1 MRILSKLTLVL
12 SATLILSACGGGGS
26 SNDAVQGQGRT
37 QFNLANTSG
46 ADIQRVQVTQLSNN
60 LVTSDQKFEC
70 ANGQSCAFNSDANEA
85 SQFVF
90 FDANQK
96 PIAAYYNY
104 MPADYV
110 NLRISRAMTGL
121 YVFKQIDDS
130 TPQTTGIVAAQLT
143 NYFSLNPSP
152 DMTSDF
158 YQELGQYYLNQVV
171 RGSMQP
177 EDFYKKVLDEA
188 GTGVVLEKGAVNYA
202 SSRPLSQTLLALIDK
217 NFSISSVRAA
227 STCSVVGD
235 LFNASGGI
243 SAAVHAWTNVMSAGI
258 AAPLISVV
266 GQIFGSNCDDGTGA
280 KLDSMTNQLNLMQSQ
295 LKNIE
300 SDLQGVKQY
309 LESQNANFAM
319 VQLNT
324 YVQDMNKAFSNYSAV
339 LANGKYTG
347 LRDYIDKNGGL
358 EKAINGNAYL
368 KKLFVCDGSNA
379 CLDDQLK
386 NVNLLTE
393 GSLIDNFASSI
404 NSSCANLPTNNINV
418 EDLREMCNTKI
429 LKFNGFMVATLVN
442 ASSILKDEYDT
453 LQYYADNGNASTKEY
468 LNKSGFAKPYSRWSD
483 GGTLTTDKSI
493 NPTISR
499 LKSIFAGPVA
509 GLFDPLGEF
518 KKDHQILYSSIAS
531 IAMCRVNGSQIPN
544 IIGWYPNASMPYI
557 NVMCTDG
564 SGAVVS
570 RYHYKNDA
578 DQVGVVMGVLVPTNM
593 MRSITDTNRSTDNRD
608 GYYAWS
614 SEDLKGSQEAGYLLP
629 YASNANTNGFYPS
642 VDAGDPLGGKLVMA
656 QLNGKITHAS
666 FEGGNIKLTYN
677 PSDIGF
683 NENYNYMWLRYTS
696 DDNSSS
702 VSRNKSA
709 KVSRVFKIKHSGYS
723 DSSGR
728 WIYDQMKCVTS
739 DCFVGNRSVRF
750 ENGPTIKVIIP
761 SLIDPA
767 TFWVKQLEVTQ

>member
-1 MRILSKLTLVL
+1 
-12 SATLILSACGGGGS
+12 
-26 SNDAVQGQGRT
+26 
-37 QFNLANTSG
+37 
-46 ADIQRVQVTQLSNN
+46 
-60 LVTSDQKFEC
+60 
-70 ANGQSCAFNSDANEA
+70 
-85 SQFVF
+85 
-90 FDANQK
+90 
-96 PIAAYYNY
+96 

-130 TPQTTGIVAAQLT
+130 TPQTTGVVAAQLT

-177 EDFYKKVLDEA
+177 QDFYKKVLDEA

-202 SSRPLSQTLLALIDK
+202 SNRPLSQTLLALIDR
-217 NFSISSVRAA
+217 NFSISPVRAA
-227 STCSVVGD
+227 STCSVVSN
-235 LFNASGGI
+235 LFDASGGI
-243 SAAVHAWTNVMSAGI
+243 SAAVFAWTEVMSAGV
-258 AAPLISVV
+258 AAPLLSVV

-368 KKLFVCDGSNA
+368 RKLFVCDGSNA

-404 NSSCANLPTNNINV
+404 NGSCTNLPTNNINV

-453 LQYYADNGNASTKEY
+453 LQYYADNGNASTQEY
-468 LNKSGFAKPYSRWSD
+468 LSKSGFAKPYSRWSD
-483 GGTLTTDKSI
+483 GGTLTTDNSI

-499 LKSIFAGPVA
+499 LRSVFAGPVD

-518 KKDHQILYSSIAS
+518 KQNHQTLYSSIAS
-531 IAMCRVNGSQIPN
+531 ITMCRANGTQKPN

-593 MRSITDTNRSTDNRD
+593 MRSITDTIRSTNS
-608 GYYAWS
+608 YPAWINS
-614 SEDLKGSQEAGYLLP
+614 STSTEVGYLLP

-656 QLNGKITHAS
+656 QLSGRITHSS

-677 PSDIGF
+677 PADIGF
-683 NENYNYMWLRYTS
+683 NENYNYMWLRNTT
-696 DDNSSS
+696 DDSSSS

-709 KVSRVFKIKHSGYS
+709 KVSRVFKIKHSGTTLS
-723 DSSGR
+723 AGR
-728 WIYDQMKCVTS
+728 FMDDQIQCVTS
-739 DCFVGNRSVRF
+739 DCFIGGDTVRF
-750 ENGPTIKVIIP
+750 ENGPATKITIP
-761 SLIDPA
+761 SLYGLIR
-767 TFWVKQLEVTQ
+767 LEVSQ

>member
-12 SATLILSACGGGGS
+12 SATLLLTACGGSGS

-70 ANGQSCAFNSDANEA
+70 ANGQSCAFNADANEA
-85 SQFVF
+85 SQIVF

-96 PIAAYYNY
+96 PVAAYYNY

-110 NLRISRAMTGL
+110 NLRISRTMTGL
-121 YVFKQIDDS
+121 FVFKQIDDS
-130 TPQTTGIVAAQLT
+130 TPQTTGVVAAQLT

-171 RGSMQP
+171 KGSMQP
-177 EDFYKKVLDEA
+177 QDFYKKVLDEA
-188 GTGVVLEKGAVNYA
+188 GTGVILEKGAVNYA
-202 SSRPLSQTLLALIDK
+202 SNRPISQTLLALIDK

-227 STCSVVGD
+227 SACSVVGN
-235 LFNASGGI
+235 LFDASGGI
-243 SAAVHAWTNVMSAGI
+243 AGAVFAWTEVMSAGA
-258 AAPLISVV
+258 AAPLLGVV

-280 KLDSMTNQLNLMQSQ
+280 KLDAMTNQLNLMQSQ

-347 LRDYIDKNGGL
+347 LRDYIDQNGGL

-483 GGTLTTDKSI
+483 GGTLTTDNSI

-518 KKDHQILYSSIAS
+518 KKDHQTLYSSIAS
-531 IAMCRVNGSQIPN
+531 IAMCKANGTQKPN
-544 IIGWYPNASMPYI
+544 IVGWYPNASMPYI

-593 MRSITDTNRSTDNRD
+593 MRSITDTIRSTN
-608 GYYAWS
+608 GFEVWS
-614 SEDLKGSQEAGYLLP
+614 NGWTSTEAGYLLP

-656 QLNGKITHAS
+656 QLNGKVTHAS

-677 PSDIGF
+677 PEDIGF
-683 NENYNYMWLRYTS
+683 NENYNYMWLRNTT
-696 DDNSSS
+696 DDNLSS

-709 KVSRVFKIKHSGYS
+709 KVSRVFKIKHSGTNF
-723 DSSGR
+723 SGAR
-728 WIYDQMKCVTS
+728 FMDDQIQCVTS
-739 DCFVGNRSVRF
+739 DCFIGGDTVRF
-750 ENGPTIKVIIP
+750 ENGPSIKITP
-761 SLIDPA
+761 PPNFDGLYR
-767 TFWVKQLEVTQ
+767 LEVSQ